1 MNLRIPLILK
11 IQAPLI
17 LIISITVGIVGY
29 RVYRESTNRWQ
40 SEMDLRLKRVVEI
53 ISDNIDIDRLAL
65 LQQPNDTNTILYE
78 QLESQLYQA
87 LNTSNITWIGVYY
100 KQEDFFYLWLDTDY
114 TGVGYPFFYATPEHY
129 AAYDHADVQRV
140 RYTDEFG
147 QYYGFV
153 SPVVVEDEG
162 GNTHSIALVEAV
174 LDKEST
180 ELLERDT
187 LNRVLPLLIVGTLGA
202 IISSILVT
210 VFTFNMPLHQV
221 QRGAAK
227 LAKGNFGHTLDMRSN
242 DELGDLVDSFNEMSL
257 KMEQLYLERS
267 NSERIQH
274 ELEIAHN
281 VQQALFPSQ
290 LPQFDRIQV
299 ATSCIPHRETSG
311 DFYDIVTMGDGQ
323 VGVIIGDV
331 SGKSI
336 PAAML
341 MVSTHSTLRME
352 LYNHDTPAQ
361 VLNHANDILY
371 SSVPRGMFSAV
382 CHAIINS
389 QSHEI
394 VWANAGQI
402 YPLMIHANADAQ
414 LGLGAY
420 MENHQRYTH
429 LETNGMSLPL
439 GIVNKGEYQ
448 DHRRILM
455 HGDMVLFYTDGV
467 IEAMNAQREM
477 YGFEQLELLVNSLPE
492 EALTPQRIIDEVLSD
507 IARFTG
513 QEEQHDDI
521 TLVAVKIA

>member
-1 MNLRIPLILK
+1 MPTT
-11 IQAPLI
+11 
-17 LIISITVGIVGY
+17 S
-29 RVYRESTNRWQ
+29 S
-40 SEMDLRLKRVVEI
+40 KRF
-53 ISDNIDIDRLAL
+53 S
-65 LQQPNDTNTILYE
+65 
-78 QLESQLYQA
+78 
-87 LNTSNITWIGVYY
+87 
-100 KQEDFFYLWLDTDY
+100 
-114 TGVGYPFFYATPEHY
+114 
-129 AAYDHADVQRV
+129 
-140 RYTDEFG
+140 
-147 QYYGFV
+147 
-153 SPVVVEDEG
+153 
-162 GNTHSIALVEAV
+162 
-174 LDKEST
+174 
-180 ELLERDT
+180 
-187 LNRVLPLLIVGTLGA
+187 
-202 IISSILVT
+202 
-210 VFTFNMPLHQV
+210 
-221 QRGAAK
+221 
-227 LAKGNFGHTLDMRSN
+227 
-242 DELGDLVDSFNEMSL
+242 
-257 KMEQLYLERS
+257 
-267 NSERIQH
+267 
-274 ELEIAHN
+274 
-281 VQQALFPSQ
+281 PSQ